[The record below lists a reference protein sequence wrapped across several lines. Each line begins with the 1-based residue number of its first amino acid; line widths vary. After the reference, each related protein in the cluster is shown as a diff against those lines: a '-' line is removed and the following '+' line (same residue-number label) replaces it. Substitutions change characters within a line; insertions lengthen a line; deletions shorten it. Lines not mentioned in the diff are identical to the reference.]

1 MPPKRPMESARHPAR
16 EIVHLTP
23 SDDQERRHYEIPRRA
38 TFERAGH
45 GMGWRLV
52 TRSLV
57 SMLQM
62 AMLAYAVG
70 EASQCALHPIPLVFI
85 CSSAARDGTR
95 RLLIQQRA
103 ATEFPSFRRDT
114 MMA

>member
-1 MPPKRPMESARHPAR
+1 
-16 EIVHLTP
+16 
-23 SDDQERRHYEIPRRA
+23 
-38 TFERAGH
+38 
-45 GMGWRLV
+45 MGWRLV

>member
-1 MPPKRPMESARHPAR
+1 
-16 EIVHLTP
+16 
-23 SDDQERRHYEIPRRA
+23 
-38 TFERAGH
+38 
-45 GMGWRLV
+45 MGWRLV

-95 RLLIQQRA
+95 RLLIQQGLHGVPLLSARHYDGLNGGRPA
-103 ATEFPSFRRDT
+103 LAEP
-114 MMA
+114 